1 MPIEKMQSQTTTHHV
16 CGGGLLRLTDNL
28 GLSRA
33 FAGVLGPCCSPLRDG
48 DQGAERLTVLT
59 VAALGFPGVG
69 RQGERTGRS
78 QEPIVIWGHIIA
90 DVR

>member
-1 MPIEKMQSQTTTHHV
+1 MADAVSAKLKFADFRRRSPASWGRAV
-16 CGGGLLRLTDNL
+16 LRYVTE
-28 GLSRA
+28 
-33 FAGVLGPCCSPLRDG
+33 

-78 QEPIVIWGHIIA
+78 QEPIVIWGYIIA

>member
-1 MPIEKMQSQTTTHHV
+1 MADDYSAMLK
-16 CGGGLLRLTDNL
+16 
-28 GLSRA
+28 
-33 FAGVLGPCCSPLRDG
+33 FAGFRCRSSVSWVRGVHRCVTG
-48 DQGAERLTVLT
+48 DQGAEGLTVLT